1 MKTTPL
7 RASLLFAALLCA
19 GVSVTFAQSIALK
32 AGRLVDPAT
41 GTASS
46 NQIILIEDGIIQAVG
61 ADVAIPAGA
70 TVIDLADQTVM
81 PGLFDAHTH
90 MCLNVKHERDAG
102 NFFFTTLLDPTGYR
116 AIQGVANARA
126 MLESGFTTIRDIGN
140 AANYAD
146 TDLRRALEE
155 GLVPG
160 PTMHNAGRIIAPYGG
175 QFQLQQDKRDLGNPE
190 YLYADPR
197 DELKKA
203 IRENI
208 HFGAT
213 FIKIVIDDQRYI
225 YSPDDIRFVVEE
237 AALAGLKVAAHCWT
251 EQGARNAIAAG
262 VASIEH
268 GPEMPDDV
276 LRLARDKGIYLV
288 GTEFTEMAIHET
300 FHGLS
305 DQEIHDLHQQFIDRL
320 RRAHRIGVPMA
331 FGSDVVFVKD
341 GYTRG
346 TLTLTYLDNFVEAGI
361 PAAYALKMMT
371 TNAADLMGLSGERG
385 ALRPGLAADI
395 LAMPGNPLDDIR
407 ALHDVSFVM
416 KDGVV
421 SRLTRA
427 TRTSRRTGR

>member
-1 MKTTPL
+1 MKTTSL
-7 RASLLFAALLCA
+7 RASLLCAVLLGLSGA
-19 GVSVTFAQSIALK
+19 VVQAQPIAIQ
-32 AGRLVDPAT
+32 AGRLVDPEA
-41 GTASS
+41 GTASE
-46 NQIILIEDGIIQAVG
+46 NQVILVEDGIIQAVG
-61 ADVAIPAGA
+61 AVAIPAGA
-70 TVIDLADQTVM
+70 TVIDLSNQTVM

-90 MCLNVKHERDAG
+90 MCLNVNPKRDAG
-102 NFFFTTLLDPTGYR
+102 NYFFTSLLDPTGYR

-126 MLESGFTTIRDIGN
+126 MLEAGFTTIRDIGN

-146 TDLRRALEE
+146 TDLRHAIEE

-190 YLYADPR
+190 YLYADTR

-213 FIKIVIDDQRYI
+213 FIKIVVDDQPYI

-237 AALAGLKVAAHCWT
+237 AGKAGLAVAAHCWT
-251 EQGARNAIAAG
+251 EQGARNAIAGG

-268 GPEMPDDV
+268 GTDMPDDV
-276 LRLARDKGIYLV
+276 LRLAKEKGIYLV

-305 DQEIHDLHQQFIDRL
+305 DQEARDLHQQFIDRL
-320 RRAHRIGVPMA
+320 RRAYRLDVPMA
-331 FGSDVVFVKD
+331 FGSDVVFVKE

-346 TLTLTYLDNFVEAGI
+346 TLTLTYLENFREAGV
-361 PAAYALKMMT
+361 PASYALKMMT
-371 TNAADLMGLSGERG
+371 TNAAALMGLSDERG
-385 ALRPGLAADI
+385 AIRPGLGSVTAVRLAAVGCS
-395 LAMPGNPLDDIR
+395 AR
-407 ALHDVSFVM
+407 
-416 KDGVV
+416 
-421 SRLTRA
+421 
-427 TRTSRRTGR
+427 

>member
-1 MKTTPL
+1 MKTSHL
-7 RASLLFAALLCA
+7 CASLLCAILL
-19 GVSVTFAQSIALK
+19 GLGTSVSFAQEIAIK

-41 GTASS
+41 GGASTD
-46 NQIILIEDGIIQAVG
+46 QVILIEDGIIQAVG
-61 ADVAIPAGA
+61 AGLAIPAGA
-70 TVIDLADQTVM
+70 IVIDLADQTVM

-90 MCLNVKHERDAG
+90 LCLNVKHERDAG

-146 TDLRRALEE
+146 TDLRRAIEE

-160 PTMHNAGRIIAPYGG
+160 PTMQNSGRIIAPYGG
-175 QFQLQQDKRDLGNPE
+175 QFQLQQDKRGIGNPE
-190 YLYADPR
+190 YLYADTQ

-213 FIKIVIDDQRYI
+213 FIKIVIDDQPYI
-225 YSPDDIRFVVEE
+225 YSPEDIRFVVEE
-237 AALAGLKVAAHCWT
+237 AGKAGRKVAAHCWT

-268 GPEMPDDV
+268 GIDMPDD
-276 LRLARDKGIYLV
+276 LLQMARDKGIYLV
-288 GTEFTEMAIHET
+288 GTEFTEMAIRET
-300 FHGLS
+300 FHGVTE
-305 DQEIHDLHQQFIDRL
+305 QEIHDLHQQLIDRL

-346 TLTLTYLDNFVEAGI
+346 TLTLTYLENFVEAGI
-361 PAAYALKMMT
+361 PAPYALKMMT
-371 TNAADLMGLSGERG
+371 ISAADLMGLSDERG
-385 ALRPGLAADI
+385 AIRPGLAADI
-395 LAMPGNPLDDIR
+395 IAMPGNPLDDIR

-421 SRLTRA
+421 FRA
-427 TRTSRRTGR
+427 TTATAGGR

>member
-7 RASLLFAALLCA
+7 RAGVLCAALLGI
-19 GVSVTFAQSIALK
+19 GVAVTQAQTIAIQ
-32 AGRLVDPAT
+32 AGRLVDPAA
-41 GTASS
+41 GTASTD
-46 NQIILIEDGIIQAVG
+46 QVILVKDGIIQAVG
-61 ADVAIPAGA
+61 AGLAIPTGA
-70 TVIDLADQTVM
+70 TVIDLSNQTVM

-90 MCLNVKHERDAG
+90 MCLTVNRERDAG

-126 MLESGFTTIRDIGN
+126 MLDAGFTTIRDIGN

-146 TDLRRALEE
+146 TDLRRALDE

-160 PTMHNAGRIIAPYGG
+160 PTMHNAGRLIAPYGG

-190 YLYADPR
+190 YLYADTH
-197 DELKKA
+197 DELRKA

-237 AALAGLKVAAHCWT
+237 AAQAGLKVAAHCWT

-268 GPEMPDDV
+268 GPDMPDDV

-346 TLTLTYLDNFVEAGI
+346 TLTLTYLDNFVEAGV

-385 ALRPGLAADI
+385 ALRPGLAADLI
-395 LAMPGNPLDDIR
+395 ALPGNPLDDIL
-407 ALHDVSFVM
+407 ALRGVSFVM

-421 SRLTRA
+421 FRHDR
-427 TRTSRRTGR
+427 

>member
-1 MKTTPL
+1 MKTTHL
-7 RASLLFAALLCA
+7 CASLLFAVLLCA
-19 GVSVTFAQSIALK
+19 GVSATFAQSIALK

-46 NQIILIEDGIIQAVG
+46 NQVILIEDGIIQAVG
-61 ADVAIPAGA
+61 ADLSIPAGA
-70 TVIDLADQTVM
+70 TVIDLAGQTVM

-90 MCLNVKHERDAG
+90 LCLNVKHERDAG

-146 TDLRRALEE
+146 TDLRRAIEE

-160 PTMHNAGRIIAPYGG
+160 PTMQNSGRIIAPYGG
-175 QFQLQQDKRDLGNPE
+175 QFQLQQDKRGLGNPE
-190 YLYADPR
+190 YLYADTR

-213 FIKIVIDDQRYI
+213 VIKIVVDDQPYI
-225 YSPDDIRFVVEE
+225 YSPEDIRFMVEE
-237 AALAGLKVAAHCWT
+237 AEKAGVKVAAHCWT
-251 EQGARNAIAAG
+251 EKGARNAIAAG

-268 GPEMPDDV
+268 GPDMPDDV
-276 LRLARDKGIYLV
+276 LRLAKEKGIYLV
-288 GTEFTEMAIHET
+288 GTELTEMPLYEPGDLT
-300 FHGLS
+300 
-305 DQEIHDLHQQFIDRL
+305 DQEVRDLHEQFIDRL
-320 RRAHRIGVPMA
+320 RRAYRLDVPMA
-331 FGSDVVFVKD
+331 FGSDVVFVTD

-346 TLTLTYLDNFVEAGI
+346 TATLTYLENFRKAGV
-361 PAAYALKMMT
+361 PAPYVLKMMT
-371 TNAADLMGLSGERG
+371 TNAADLMGLSDERG
-385 ALRPGLAADI
+385 AIRPGLAADLI
-395 LAMPGNPLDDIR
+395 AMPANPLDDLR

-421 SRLTRA
+421 FRHA
-427 TRTSRRTGR
+427 TADER

>member
-7 RASLLFAALLCA
+7 RASLLFAVLLCA
-19 GVSVTFAQSIALK
+19 GVSATFAQSIALK

-61 ADVAIPAGA
+61 ADVSIPAGA
-70 TVIDLADQTVM
+70 TVIDLAGQTVM

-90 MCLNVKHERDAG
+90 LCLNVKHERDAG

-146 TDLRRALEE
+146 TDLRRAIEE

-160 PTMHNAGRIIAPYGG
+160 PTMQNSGRIIAPYGG
-175 QFQLQQDKRDLGNPE
+175 QFQLQQDKRGLGNPE
-190 YLYADPR
+190 YLYADTR

-213 FIKIVIDDQRYI
+213 VIKIVVDDQPYI
-225 YSPDDIRFVVEE
+225 YSPEDIRFMVEE
-237 AALAGLKVAAHCWT
+237 AEKAGVKVAAHCWT

-268 GPEMPDDV
+268 GPDMPDDV
-276 LRLARDKGIYLV
+276 LRLAKEKGIYLV
-288 GTEFTEMAIHET
+288 GTELTEMPLYEPGDLT
-300 FHGLS
+300 
-305 DQEIHDLHQQFIDRL
+305 DQEVRDLHEQFIDRL
-320 RRAHRIGVPMA
+320 RRAYRLDVPMA
-331 FGSDVVFVKD
+331 FGSDVVFVTD

-346 TLTLTYLDNFVEAGI
+346 TATLTYLENFRKAGV
-361 PAAYALKMMT
+361 PAPYALKMMT
-371 TNAADLMGLSGERG
+371 TNAADLMGLSDERG
-385 ALRPGLAADI
+385 AIRPGLAADLI
-395 LAMPGNPLDDIR
+395 AMPANPLDDLR

-421 SRLTRA
+421 FRHA
-427 TRTSRRTGR
+427 TADER